1 MLTRNKIITNGYCAV
16 DRILITLQL
25 SLNLINRISNMR
37 FKNLFR
43 TFAVTLLL
51 SAGTI
56 SAAAA
61 NYVKVTDKA
70 GAATTFALSEK
81 PTVTF
86 TADKLVLKAGSQTVE
101 YPLADMVTF
110 EFADQPT
117 GINTA
122 GGEETHAVFS
132 FSSSS
137 VRGEG
142 LKPGSRVEV
151 YTVNGQL
158 VSSARVSQSGSVEV
172 PLNGQTGV
180 FIVKSSNKT
189 FKFINK

>member
-1 MLTRNKIITNGYCAV
+1 
-16 DRILITLQL
+16 
-25 SLNLINRISNMR
+25 MR

-51 SAGTI
+51 SAGTV

-61 NYVKVTDKA
+61 DFVKVTDKA

>member
-1 MLTRNKIITNGYCAV
+1 
-16 DRILITLQL
+16 
-25 SLNLINRISNMR
+25 MR

-51 SAGTI
+51 SAAT
-56 SAAAA
+56 AADF
-61 NYVKVTDKA
+61 VKVTDKA

-117 GINTA
+117 GISTA
-122 GGEETHAVFS
+122 GGEETYAVFS

-158 VSSARVSQSGSVEV
+158 VSSARVSQSGSVEA

>member
-1 MLTRNKIITNGYCAV
+1 
-16 DRILITLQL
+16 
-25 SLNLINRISNMR
+25 
-37 FKNLFR
+37 
-43 TFAVTLLL
+43 
-51 SAGTI
+51 
-56 SAAAA
+56 
-61 NYVKVTDKA
+61 
-70 GAATTFALSEK
+70 
-81 PTVTF
+81 
-86 TADKLVLKAGSQTVE
+86 
-101 YPLADMVTF
+101 MVTF

-122 GGEETHAVFS
+122 GGEEPHAVFS

-158 VSSARVSQSGSVEV
+158 VSSARVSQSGSVEA